1 MSLVLSREESGRI
14 EGSQHWQPAD
24 RIAANWDDAAANI
37 TLAANTKQYTKFEVS
52 CPLPASPKAVCSSGP
67 HRCIHE
73 CADGRHPKRA
83 IRGAACQVSEEYR
96 EPPVL
101 MNGRKP
107 EQSAGG
113 VALLNEIN
121 HSAREQQND
130 SSLSQLDYCDGTET
144 KRYRSASASV

>member
-14 EGSQHWQPAD
+14 KGSQHWQPAD
-24 RIAANWDDAAANI
+24 RTAANWDDAAANI
-37 TLAANTKQYTKFEVS
+37 TLAANTKQYTKFRGF
-52 CPLPASPKAVCSSGP
+52 LPIAGLAKGRMPQATA
-67 HRCIHE
+67 RCIRE
-73 CADGRHPKRA
+73 CADGQHPKRA

-113 VALLNEIN
+113 VAFLNEID

-130 SSLSQLDYCDGTET
+130 SSLSRLDYGDGTET
-144 KRYRSASASV
+144 KRYMSAWASV